1 MPVEFSK
8 PVDPAT
14 HRPLP
19 LPSQQ
24 PSSGSAANGSI
35 NNTSTSVSPVNSPAP
50 DKGSIE
56 RLSQQT
62 SATASFVS
70 TPMSSTPTVA
80 GQSQPP
86 AYYSNSVPRHESTGS
101 VSPEDPETVNSKS
114 QQTTNSLGPGNRN
127 PTNDAS
133 KDASRNASLVNGGE
147 STSDATSSGVTGTS
161 AFNSTGTTNISAN
174 TTSADVSADTVAVNS
189 HAAATENLKSGTS
202 PQHQQEENAGQ
213 EKQLQQQ
220 TAADSKPS
228 GSATPTSSASSSAT
242 SDGKTVCQN
251 CGTTTTPLWRRDENG
266 QVLCNACGLF
276 LKLHGRKRPISLK
289 TDVIKSRNRSRN
301 PPVSIKRLKTSQ
313 HGSIHAPQSGGSPS
327 FPALSPR
334 IAAHG
339 SPVKTPL
346 SAPQTATS
354 YNDLHTIE
362 QIRLSAAANSVQQSA
377 NGGSNEARQPV
388 TGSRVVSTPS
398 SVFSYPSSPVLAPQ
412 HQGILHHHH
421 QHQQGTTKTLPSI
434 SAATSNPVYS
444 NGGSPNIL
452 PPPSRLLSSAHNSP
466 SFGATGTGSVPSFA
480 SLNAVAS
487 HMSYN
492 GSQQQQ
498 NHHHHHHHHH
508 EQHQA
513 PLMSGHGVNGGMANG
528 GSVNGAKSST
538 ANSTKAMT
546 PHILTPQSRPQSPQ
560 ATAVS
565 TGLGPS
571 PAINRGAGYQQA
583 PSHALL
589 GSASPHITATSS
601 ALRGAMSEQL
611 RPRSPDSSL
620 DRIPPLKHVA
630 APESARA
637 SSLTPTSHS
646 PSASGAGGFEYELRT
661 LKTRISELEIVNDL
675 YHSKV
680 SQLEFSESSAR
691 RAEATIRESELLLR
705 KQVDELQREVSQLKQ
720 QLLKS
725 HVGEDKTISPAQK
738 MTTYAQ

>member
-1 MPVEFSK
+1 MAVEFSK

-24 PSSGSAANGSI
+24 PPSGSVANGST
-35 NNTSTSVSPVNSPAP
+35 TSAPSSISPINSPAQ
-50 DKGSIE
+50 DQSLVEKQG
-56 RLSQQT
+56 QQT
-62 SATASFVS
+62 SGTASFVS
-70 TPMSSTPTVA
+70 TPISSTPTVA
-80 GQSQPP
+80 GQSQPTS
-86 AYYSNSVPRHESTGS
+86 YYGNFVPRHESTRNT
-101 VSPEDPETVNSKS
+101 SPEDPETAKSKS
-114 QQTTNSLGPGNRN
+114 QQTPNSLGPNN
-127 PTNDAS
+127 SIASASTNA
-133 KDASRNASLVNGGE
+133 AMQ
-147 STSDATSSGVTGTS
+147 TSSTNGEKAVAVSNVTSPVTTS
-161 AFNSTGTTNISAN
+161 SN
-174 TTSADVSADTVAVNS
+174 TTTIPSPPTPASTTTTTTTTTAG
-189 HAAATENLKSGTS
+189 AANLKSTAS
-202 PQHQQEENAGQ
+202 PQHQQEDSIGQ
-213 EKQLQQQ
+213 EKQLQPQ
-220 TAADSKPS
+220 TAIEGKPS
-228 GSATPTSSASSSAT
+228 GNATPTSSASSSSS

-354 YNDLHTIE
+354 YNDLHTIDH
-362 QIRLSAAANSVQQSA
+362 IRLSNAANNGQKSA
-377 NGGSNEARQPV
+377 NGGNNEGHQTI
-388 TGSRVVSTPS
+388 TGPRVVSTPS

-421 QHQQGTTKTLPSI
+421 QHSQVTTKTLPSI
-434 SAATSNPVYS
+434 SAATATPVYN

-466 SFGATGTGSVPSFA
+466 SFGATGTGTVPSFA

-487 HMSYN
+487 HMPFN
-492 GSQQQQ
+492 GSQKQQQ
-498 NHHHHHHHHH
+498 HHHHHH
-508 EQHQA
+508 EQHQPA
-513 PLMSGHGVNGGMANG
+513 LMSGHGLVSNG
-528 GSVNGAKSST
+528 GSLNNGSQSST
-538 ANSTKAMT
+538 TNGTKTMT

-560 ATAVS
+560 ATAVSS

-620 DRIPPLKHVA
+620 DRIPPLKHFA
-630 APESARA
+630 ASESTRA

-646 PSASGAGGFEYELRT
+646 PSVSGNGGYEHELRT

-691 RAEATIRESELLLR
+691 RAESTIRESELLLR

-725 HVGEDKTISPAQK
+725 HVGEDKPVSPAQK